1 MRMTAWNYQPDISGP
16 GFTAEIK
23 ARVSDILEEGLL
35 DGKYQNLFTFG
46 PIDVEERADHEGQ
59 LYLHVYVV
67 FDGDESQLDPDWT
80 STLTTRI
87 RPELIKHG
95 LPVVLSKSF
104 VAKSDW
110 ESREKASAG

>member
-1 MRMTAWNYQPDISGP
+1 MTTWNYQPDIVGP

-23 ARVSDILEEGLL
+23 AHVKDILMEGLL
-35 DGKYQNLFTFG
+35 DGKYQDLFVFG
-46 PIDVEERADHEGQ
+46 PIDVEERADHEGRF
-59 LYLHVYVV
+59 YLHVYVV

-87 RPELIKHG
+87 RPELIRRG

-110 ESREKASAG
+110 ESREKVSVG

>member
-1 MRMTAWNYQPDISGP
+1 MTTWNHQPDITGP

-23 ARVSDILEEGLL
+23 ARVVDILKEGLL
-35 DGKYQNLFTFG
+35 GGKYPDLFAFG
-46 PIDVEERADHEGQ
+46 PIDVEERADYEGQ
-59 LYLHVYVV
+59 FYLHVYVV

-87 RPELIKHG
+87 RPELIKRG
-95 LPVVLSKSF
+95 LPVVVSKSF

-110 ESREKASAG
+110 ESREAAPVG